1 MRTRECVNPKPQFG
15 GIPCKGSTTVMRGCT
30 NTSSCLQES
39 PVRFQTEGSPSTG
52 VMQIHKNN
60 AWKALCTAH
69 WENSEAILA
78 CQVNGYNYYS
88 NDNFTGNWKRGN
100 TSLVNITS
108 HSCSSIIQSC
118 GLINTQIQ
126 CSVPVRLSGAKAK
139 YGGRVE
145 VFYRRRWGKI
155 CRNTWDIND
164 VKVVCKQLG
173 FRGALAEFMTGM
185 NTNDENIPIVMSD
198 IACTGQESVLAQCN
212 RLDEEHKC
220 PEDIG
225 AQALCV
231 PNNVEV
237 LEKKIFSSNLGGN
250 KTVQCSLKKEKQN
263 EHEMVKWYKIG
274 ATAIELNPDERIEV
288 KGVTLTIKNVQLDDG
303 GTYECRGQRYT
314 RFYTVYVNAEFKNKR
329 PQQKLTPGKP
339 GQINCTAEGN
349 PPPQFEWRKNNS
361 LLLEDDRFTQLS
373 DGSLHIDTVRL
384 EDKGVYEC
392 SMKQTKGRDRI
403 TVYLQHINVSVID
416 LRLVGGTI
424 RGEGR
429 VEIYHKGVW
438 GTVCDDGWDIK
449 DAQVVCRA
457 LGFLSA
463 VAAPRGTRFGK
474 GSGVIWLEDVDCAG
488 FERSLKDCGNRGWG
502 RHDCDH
508 DEDASVECLMA
519 PVVYVSPQYQTVV
532 EGEATNI
539 SCKASSVP
547 LPKLSWKFENG
558 ELPTDAV
565 ITNTSNP
572 SLLLLPKTAKSMEGW
587 YQCIAKNEAG
597 EESSNSTLHVLV
609 VPVVY
614 VSPQNQT
621 VVEGETSNISCKA
634 SGEPQPNLS
643 WKFENGELPTDAV
656 ITNTSNQSLLL
667 LPKTAKSMEGWYQCI
682 AKNEAGE
689 ESSNSTLHV
698 LELPTTEISANPYPT
713 MLEGDK
719 LTLTCKTN
727 EVTSQ
732 IKWKKNNV
740 LKIPRANIT
749 ENGDSSILVIEKVE
763 VSDSGEYSCQAL
775 NKAGS
780 ASSSVDIEI
789 RAAPVVY
796 VSPQN
801 QTVVEGQTTN
811 INCKASGVPHPKL
824 SWKFENGELPTSAV
838 ITNTSNSSLLLLP
851 KTAKSMEG
859 WYQCIAKNE
868 AGEESSNSTLHV
880 LVAPV
885 VYVSP
890 QSQTVVEG
898 QTTNISCKASGVPHP
913 KLSWK
918 FENGELPTGAVIT
931 NALNPSLL
939 LLPKNAKNMEGW
951 YQCIAKNEA
960 GEESSNSTLHVLE
973 LPTAEISPNPYP
985 TMLEGFKLTL
995 TCKTNEVTSQIKWK
1009 KNNVLKIPRA
1019 NITENGDSSI
1029 LVIEKVEVSDSG
1041 EYSCQALNKAGSA
1054 SSSVDI
1060 EIRGLQEQRPAIG
1073 WYYIVGPLSAVVLS
1087 ALIVWYL
1094 CKRRMTATAR
1104 SQGATEEHE
1113 MEVLNVEVDSW
1124 EIARRQIALEEVI
1137 GSGAFGTVWRATLSR
1152 KNGRPGIRFVAAKCF
1167 SPTSGDE
1174 GKVALMRE
1182 IGLGKLIGDS
1192 PQPNIV
1198 QFIGCVTTQIQPILI
1213 MEYLPCGDLLGYL
1226 RKSRGIF
1233 DKHYC
1238 GKLAVAP
1245 LKTYDLMSFSNQ
1257 IATGMVFLA
1266 SRGIIHRDLAA
1277 RNVLLDQNRVCKV
1290 TDFGLA
1296 YQNFKYGHGNAKKG
1310 CMPIKWTAPEILFG
1324 DPANLSSK
1332 SDVWSYG
1339 VVLYE
1344 IFTIGGIPYPGW
1356 SEGKTMEELKRG
1368 YRMPKPAHIANNLYN
1383 LMEMC
1388 WQEIPVL
1395 RPDFVNISKRL
1406 RSFIEGEYLP
1416 LVDKS
1421 KYDGAKYSGVED
1433 VGAETEDDARGVRGA
1448 TNAKA
1453 STRKWSSLKL

>member
-1 MRTRECVNPKPQFG
+1 MSRDYWLCDPSVDVNLLESRALLNVLVSFKSQLSISRVDVHIDNKVLKSALDDDGYRNSAINEVIKEIYRYSRDQNFSIKTFYVPSSRNPADEPSRKCSDLDWRKCSEWKCSEPCGGGKDESSCDDGYRFTGGIPCNENKCAIDGGWSDWGNWSLCTRVFDGIQMRTRECVNPKPQFG
-15 GIPCKGSTTVMRGCT
+15 GIPCKGSSIVMRGCT
-30 NTSSCLQES
+30 NTSSCLQEY

-60 AWKALCTAH
+60 TWKALCTAH
-69 WENSEAILA
+69 WNNTEAILA
-78 CQVNGYNYYS
+78 CQVNGYNNS

-118 GLINTQIQ
+118 GFTNTQIQ

-155 CRNTWDIND
+155 CRTKWDIND

-185 NTNDENIPIVMSD
+185 NTTDEDIPIVMSD
-198 IACTGQESVLAQCN
+198 IACTGEESVLAQCN
-212 RLDEEHKC
+212 RLGGEHKC

-225 AQALCV
+225 AQALCI

-237 LEKKIFSSNLGGN
+237 LEKKIFSSNLGGT
-250 KTVQCSLKKEKQN
+250 KTVQCSLKKENQN

-274 ATAIELNPDERIEV
+274 TTASELNPDERIEA

-303 GTYECRGQRYT
+303 GTYECRGRYT

-329 PQQKLTPGKP
+329 PQQKLIPGKP

-349 PPPQFEWRKNNS
+349 PPPQFEWRKNDI

-373 DGSLHIDTVRL
+373 DGSLQIDTVRL

-392 SMKQTKGRDRI
+392 SMKQTKGRHRI

-416 LRLVGGTI
+416 LRLVGGSK
-424 RGEGR
+424 RSEGR
-429 VEIYHKGVW
+429 VEIYHNGVW
-438 GTVCDDGWDIK
+438 GTVCDDRWDIK

-463 VAAPRGTRFGK
+463 IAAPLRARFGE
-474 GSGVIWLEDVDCAG
+474 GSGIIWLDDVDCAG

-502 RHDCDH
+502 RHNCDH
-508 DEDASVECLMA
+508 YEDASVECLRSMA
-519 PVVYVSPQYQTVV
+519 PVVYVSSQYQTVV
-532 EGEATNI
+532 EGETSNI
-539 SCKASSVP
+539 SCNASGEP
-547 LPKLSWKFENG
+547 QPKLSWKFENG
-558 ELPTDAV
+558 ELPTGAVITNTSSQSLLLLPKTAKSMEGWYQCIAKNEAGEESSNSTLHVLVAPVVYVSPQNQTVVERETTNISCKASGVPHPKLSWKFEDGELPTGAV

-597 EESSNSTLHVLV
+597 EESSNSTLHVL
-609 VPVVY
+609 
-614 VSPQNQT
+614 
-621 VVEGETSNISCKA
+621 
-634 SGEPQPNLS
+634 
-643 WKFENGELPTDAV
+643 ELPT
-656 ITNTSNQSLLL
+656 
-667 LPKTAKSMEGWYQCI
+667 AK
-682 AKNEAGE
+682 
-689 ESSNSTLHV
+689 
-698 LELPTTEISANPYPT
+698 ISPNPYPT

-727 EVTSQ
+727 EVRSQ

-789 RAAPVVY
+789 R
-796 VSPQN
+796 
-801 QTVVEGQTTN
+801 
-811 INCKASGVPHPKL
+811 
-824 SWKFENGELPTSAV
+824 
-838 ITNTSNSSLLLLP
+838 
-851 KTAKSMEG
+851 
-859 WYQCIAKNE
+859 
-868 AGEESSNSTLHV
+868 
-880 LVAPV
+880 VAPV

-890 QSQTVVEG
+890 QYQTVVEG
-898 QTTNISCKASGVPHP
+898 ETSNISCKASGVPQP

-931 NALNPSLL
+931 NTSNQSLL
-939 LLPKNAKNMEGW
+939 LLPKTAKSMEGW

-985 TMLEGFKLTL
+985 TMLEGYKLTL
-995 TCKTNEVTSQIKWK
+995 TCKTNKVTSQIKWK

-1019 NITENGDSSI
+1019 NITENDDSSI

-1060 EIRGLQEQRPAIG
+1060 EIRGLQEQRPATRAIQ
-1073 WYYIVGPLSAVVLS
+1073 WYYIVGPLSGVVLS

-1094 CKRRMTATAR
+1094 CKQRMTEMWQWLGMISEHWMIMNKR
-1104 SQGATEEHE
+1104 SEHC
-1113 MEVLNVEVDSW
+1113 
-1124 EIARRQIALEEVI
+1124 
-1137 GSGAFGTVWRATLSR
+1137 T
-1152 KNGRPGIRFVAAKCF
+1152 
-1167 SPTSGDE
+1167 
-1174 GKVALMRE
+1174 
-1182 IGLGKLIGDS
+1182 
-1192 PQPNIV
+1192 
-1198 QFIGCVTTQIQPILI
+1198 
-1213 MEYLPCGDLLGYL
+1213 
-1226 RKSRGIF
+1226 
-1233 DKHYC
+1233 
-1238 GKLAVAP
+1238 
-1245 LKTYDLMSFSNQ
+1245 
-1257 IATGMVFLA
+1257 
-1266 SRGIIHRDLAA
+1266 
-1277 RNVLLDQNRVCKV
+1277 
-1290 TDFGLA
+1290 
-1296 YQNFKYGHGNAKKG
+1296 
-1310 CMPIKWTAPEILFG
+1310 
-1324 DPANLSSK
+1324 
-1332 SDVWSYG
+1332 
-1339 VVLYE
+1339 
-1344 IFTIGGIPYPGW
+1344 
-1356 SEGKTMEELKRG
+1356 
-1368 YRMPKPAHIANNLYN
+1368 
-1383 LMEMC
+1383 
-1388 WQEIPVL
+1388 
-1395 RPDFVNISKRL
+1395 
-1406 RSFIEGEYLP
+1406 
-1416 LVDKS
+1416 
-1421 KYDGAKYSGVED
+1421 
-1433 VGAETEDDARGVRGA
+1433 
-1448 TNAKA
+1448 
-1453 STRKWSSLKL
+1453 